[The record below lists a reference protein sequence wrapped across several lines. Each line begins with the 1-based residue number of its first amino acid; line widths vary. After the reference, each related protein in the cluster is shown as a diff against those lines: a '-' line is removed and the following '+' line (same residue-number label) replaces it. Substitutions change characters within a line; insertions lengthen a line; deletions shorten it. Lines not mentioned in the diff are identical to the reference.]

1 MKRIAI
7 ILMIVVAAVGCKQ
20 RYDPPVISSGTSYLV
35 VEANLNPNGLTSI
48 LLTRS
53 VPLGRTSAIK
63 PETNAQV
70 TVEGKDNSVRS
81 LTHIGNGRY
90 NNSNLGLTIG
100 NEYRLHILTV
110 AGKEYVSEY
119 VKAKKTPVVDSITYE
134 RESEGLRIHAHAH
147 DVTKQTRYYRW
158 DFDETWEIN
167 SRFPSAYIYD
177 NTTQKIRSRIFP
189 QEEVSVCW
197 KYDFSSTIV
206 LANTTRLQEDVIFKA
221 PVQFIANGSEKLS
234 VRYSILLRQYAL
246 DKEAYNFYELMRKNT
261 EDIGNIFS
269 PQPSEIR
276 GNISNAD
283 DPREY
288 VLGYVTASTVESLRT
303 FIRIPWNYFQDCRI
317 TVVPDRPDSIKFYFG
332 PGGSL
337 IPFAYDNPPP
347 SYSGSA
353 PECVDCTRRGGNTTR
368 PSYW

>member
-1 MKRIAI
+1 MKRIL
-7 ILMIVVAAVGCKQ
+7 ILLMSIVAAVGCKQ
-20 RYDPPVISSGTSYLV
+20 RYDPPVVSSGTSYLV
-35 VEANLNPNGLTSI
+35 VEANLNPSGLTSI

-53 VPLGRTSAIK
+53 VPLGRTSVIK
-63 PETNAQV
+63 PEINAQV
-70 TVEGKDNSVRS
+70 TVEGKDNSIRP

-100 NEYRLHILTV
+100 NEYRLNILTV
-110 AGKEYVSEY
+110 GGKKYVSDY
-119 VKAKKTPVVDSITYE
+119 VKAKKTPVIDSITHE
-134 RESEGLRIHAHAH
+134 REAEGLRIHAHAH
-147 DVTKQTRYYRW
+147 DPSKLTRYYRW

-167 SRFPSAYIYD
+167 SRYPSNLIYD
-177 NTTQKIRSRIFP
+177 IPTKKIRNRLFP
-189 QEEVSVCW
+189 QEDVAVCW
-197 KYDFSSTIV
+197 KYENSATIV
-206 LANTTRLQEDVIFKA
+206 LANTTRLQEDVVYKA
-221 PVQFIANGSEKLS
+221 PVQFIPNESEKLS

-246 DKEAYNFYELMRKNT
+246 EKEAYNFYELMRKNT

-276 GNISNAD
+276 GNIRNPD
-283 DPREY
+283 DPKEY
-288 VLGYVTASTVESLRT
+288 VLGYVTVSTVEALRT
-303 FIRIPWNYFQDCRI
+303 FIRIPWNFFQDCRV
-317 TVVPDRPDSIKFYFG
+317 TEVPDIPDSIQFYFG

-337 IPFAYDNPPP
+337 IPYAFNNPPP